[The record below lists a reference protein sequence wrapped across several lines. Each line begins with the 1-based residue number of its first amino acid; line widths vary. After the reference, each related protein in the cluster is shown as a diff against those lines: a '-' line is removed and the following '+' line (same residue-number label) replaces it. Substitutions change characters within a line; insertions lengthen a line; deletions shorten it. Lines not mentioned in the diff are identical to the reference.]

1 MAFGE
6 ERFPPPEFTTGYQLP
21 HTAAPAARA
30 AWLAGLDVLLL
41 FIALSLAAYLVLK
54 KRSRV
59 GVFALMLGSLAYF
72 GFYRQGCVCAVGSL
86 QNVAMALGQHQ
97 YALPLVVGI
106 FFLLPLIFALFFGRV
121 FCAAVCPL
129 GAAQDVVLL
138 NAKKVPAWLAY
149 PLELLPYLYLGAAVL
164 FAATGSYFLI
174 CRFDPFVA
182 FFRFDGEPGM
192 FIFGAAILA
201 LATVVA
207 RPYCRFLC
215 PYGALLRLLAPLAK
229 WRVSIYPDKCVQCRL
244 CEEACPVG
252 AIRKPAGANEALGT
266 DRRQLALLL
275 GLLPLLLLAGGWLG
289 AQSDGVLARLDAQVR
304 LADQLWLENHGKSP
318 APARIALAPL
328 FGVYQ
333 SDADVKNAGSA
344 FRNSGQSAEQLFRQA
359 AAIRAQY
366 RTGSALFGA
375 WFGLLLGI
383 SLLNVSLTRRRTDY
397 QPDPASC
404 LSCARC
410 YQYCPREHARLHKT
424 PAARDFP
431 INST

>member
-1 MAFGE
+1 M
-6 ERFPPPEFTTGYQLP
+6 
-21 HTAAPAARA
+21 
-30 AWLAGLDVLLL
+30 
-41 FIALSLAAYLVLK
+41 
-54 KRSRV
+54 
-59 GVFALMLGSLAYF
+59 
-72 GFYRQGCVCAVGSL
+72 
-86 QNVAMALGQHQ
+86 
-97 YALPLVVGI
+97 
-106 FFLLPLIFALFFGRV
+106 
-121 FCAAVCPL
+121 
-129 GAAQDVVLL
+129 
-138 NAKKVPAWLAY
+138 
-149 PLELLPYLYLGAAVL
+149 
-164 FAATGSYFLI
+164 
-174 CRFDPFVA
+174 
-182 FFRFDGEPGM
+182 
-192 FIFGAAILA
+192 
-201 LATVVA
+201 
-207 RPYCRFLC
+207 
-215 PYGALLRLLAPLAK
+215 
-229 WRVSIYPDKCVQCRL
+229 
-244 CEEACPVG
+244 
-252 AIRKPAGANEALGT
+252 
-266 DRRQLALLL
+266 ALLL

-289 AQSDGVLARLDAQVR
+289 AQSSGVLARLDAQVR